1 MKILVV
7 GSGTREHALVKK
19 LSREPSVDG
28 VVCAPGNAGVEREH
42 STGAVSLDISD
53 PEAILSI
60 AESEAVDLTVVGPE
74 LPLANG
80 VADLFENHSVARK
93 TAFSPTALT
102 DRPLQICLHRSRC
115 LIYIVTIEAE
125 TRFKA

>member
-7 GSGTREHALVKK
+7 GSGAREHALVKK
-19 LSREPSVDG
+19 LSREPAVAG

-42 STGAVSLDISD
+42 LTGAISLDVSD

-80 VADLFENHSVARK
+80 VADLFENHDRFLFGPKKLAARLESSNTFAK
-93 TAFSPTALT
+93 
-102 DRPLQICLHRSRC
+102 
-115 LIYIVTIEAE
+115 
-125 TRFKA
+125 